1 MLSWKNVEMADRKSE
16 PGQRNHRH
24 SRLDRPPTTQE
35 AVVRALRESIATG
48 ELRPGERLYQDGIA
62 QQMGVSRVPVREAL
76 NVLKA
81 DGQVDYS
88 PHRGYWVSALSRE
101 SVEEI
106 KLLRGLLEREAL
118 ILAFPKIDDELVHMM
133 GALNDEMTRA
143 HALDEVSKFA
153 RLNHEFHFALFDRAG
168 LPRLAKHIDILWKS
182 ADIYRMSIFTDH
194 SDREE
199 MLAEHAD
206 LVEACRDRDTDRA
219 LEVMEHH
226 RLKAVETLT
235 SLVHSDGLGT
245 FGGEDSAA
253 DAG

>member
-1 MLSWKNVEMADRKSE
+1 MADRSTQ
-16 PGQRNHRH
+16 PGERNHRH
-24 SRLDRPPTTQE
+24 SQMDRPPTTQE

-48 ELRPGERLYQDGIA
+48 ELCPGERLYQDAIA
-62 QQMGVSRVPVREAL
+62 EQMGVSRVPVREAL

-81 DGQVDYS
+81 DGQLDYS

-106 KLLRGLLEREAL
+106 KLIRGLLEREAL
-118 ILAFPKIDDELVHMM
+118 IIAFPKIDDELVDAM
-133 GALNDEMTRA
+133 GVLNDEMTKA
-143 HALDEVSKFA
+143 HALDEVSRFA
-153 RLNHEFHFALFDRAG
+153 RLNHEFHFALFDCAG
-168 LPRLAKHIDILWKS
+168 LPRLSQHIDILWKS

-199 MLAEHAD
+199 MLAEHTD
-206 LVEACRDRDTDRA
+206 LVEACRDRDVDRA

-235 SLVHSDGLGT
+235 NLVHSDGS
-245 FGGEDSAA
+245 DSARGEA
-253 DAG
+253 AAAGAG